1 MEAIEHIV
9 NTMVQHT
16 LIQKLAILSD
26 AAKYDA
32 SCASSGTTKR
42 NSLESGGL
50 GSTEGSGICHSYAP
64 DGRCISLLKILMT
77 NFCTYDCAFCI
88 NRVSSNV
95 ARARFTTDEVVK
107 LTMEFYRRNYIEG
120 LFLSSGI
127 IKTPDYT
134 MEQMTDIVKKLRL
147 EHQFQ
152 GYIHLKTIPNASQ
165 DLVHEAGLFADRLS
179 VNIELPTDIG
189 LSKIAPEKDVLQIKK
204 SMSSIGEE
212 ILSSREPSFI
222 NKLVKKFVPAGQSTQ
237 MIIGADQS
245 SDAIILN
252 RSSSLYSGYK
262 LKRVYYSAFS
272 PIPDTS
278 VHLPLVKPPMIR
290 EHRLYQADWLL
301 RFYGFNVDEITK
313 SGEGMLDLDI
323 DPKLS
328 WALAHREAFPVDVN
342 TASYE
347 ALLRVPG
354 FGVKTVKRIVSS
366 RRHGKLR
373 YADLL
378 KLGANMKNAQS
389 FITTI
394 DWHPGAAIDAPDL
407 RQRFVPKLRQLE
419 LF

>member
-1 MEAIEHIV
+1 
-9 NTMVQHT
+9 MVQHT

>member
-9 NTMVQHT
+9 NNMVQHT

-165 DLVHEAGLFADRLS
+165 DLVHEAGLFVDRLS

-189 LSKIAPEKDVLQIKK
+189 LSRIAPEKDVLQIKK

>member
-1 MEAIEHIV
+1 
-9 NTMVQHT
+9 MVQHT

-147 EHQFQ
+147 EYQFQ

-165 DLVHEAGLFADRLS
+165 DLVHEAGLFVDRLS

-189 LSKIAPEKDVLQIKK
+189 LSRIAPEKDVLQIKK

-290 EHRLYQADWLL
+290 EHRLYQADRLL

>member
-1 MEAIEHIV
+1 
-9 NTMVQHT
+9 MVQHT

-147 EHQFQ
+147 EYQFQ

-189 LSKIAPEKDVLQIKK
+189 LSRIAPEKDVLQIKK

>member
-1 MEAIEHIV
+1 
-9 NTMVQHT
+9 MVQHT

-147 EHQFQ
+147 EYQFQ

-165 DLVHEAGLFADRLS
+165 DLVHEAGLFVDRLS

-189 LSKIAPEKDVLQIKK
+189 LSRIAPEKDVLQIKK